1 MNIEKNQEIKI
12 NYFTG
17 NALILTIF
25 KIAKMI
31 LNTFTL
37 GIAFPFI
44 DLFEQK
50 YVCKNTYLNGIR
62 LKFIGN
68 IGSIFFVY
76 LKWLFLSFITLGLL
90 SFNLSF
96 MIYKW
101 HLKYTIFETSNDNT
115 DSKFLGYGIDNFFNK
130 VIAIIVIFFTFGL
143 GIPFIYYRHYKWE
156 KTHSYING
164 LRLEFSGNLKEVYF
178 LFIKILFFL
187 IITFGLF
194 SLFLD
199 KYLQSYLC
207 SHQQIAT
214 NQEVSQVKSVL
225 EILAKNK
232 FLKKFI
238 PKKYYKIDPD

>member
-62 LKFIGN
+62 LKFVGN

-76 LKWLFLSFITLGLL
+76 LKWLFLSYITLGLL

-156 KTHSYING
+156 KTHSYIIG
-164 LRLEFSGNLKEVYF
+164 FLLKFSGNLKEVYL

-207 SHQQIAT
+207 SHQ
-214 NQEVSQVKSVL
+214 
-225 EILAKNK
+225 
-232 FLKKFI
+232 
-238 PKKYYKIDPD
+238 